1 MNIYLYIKIALFVF
15 SISSVFVG
23 LYWINKEMVEGIK
36 EMRQENAKRI
46 MK

>member
-23 LYWINKEMVEGIK
+23 LYWINKDILDNIE
-36 EMRQENAKRI
+36 EMREENLKRI
-46 MK
+46 K